1 LFSFFTMISN
11 TYNLYIDGSIKL
23 LSDKEGNYYNPQVVL
38 LINFEMIVNIL
49 FLLFTVIVMFYLFKK
64 KRIYPKL
71 AIALIVIGNIIVGLD
86 TMFGYLVGLNIIGSE
101 IAMDIGRLIAG
112 ILWISYFIKSR
123 RIKNTFVN

>member
-1 LFSFFTMISN
+1 
-11 TYNLYIDGSIKL
+11 
-23 LSDKEGNYYNPQVVL
+23 
-38 LINFEMIVNIL
+38 
-49 FLLFTVIVMFYLFKK
+49 MFYLFFKK